1 MPGEMKSLVLEQNPP
16 IGHVLFFA
24 SFSSLSFFTA
34 LGSLSFLPFRT
45 ASTLME
51 LATKLYKSTGRGI
64 ALNAK
69 LPMWATLPATLRP
82 RKEASLLSLAAVQA
96 LLLSSLKP
104 VSTQSFR
111 IEEQKKKPR
120 PDFNSFSILLFCA
133 SVQNSFKNFSIA
145 SVASRSSLMIF
156 WAVVTVSH
164 FLNGSLW
171 DHGVMALT
179 IKGKLAKGIK
189 KNVEYT
195 SLYHL

>member
-1 MPGEMKSLVLEQNPP
+1 MPGEMKSQVLEQNPP
-16 IGHVLFFA
+16 IGHVFFFA

-69 LPMWATLPATLRP
+69 LPMWVTLPATLRP
-82 RKEASLLSLAAVQA
+82 RKEVSLLSLACSRTSDLAFESKASFHAVLQNRR
-96 LLLSSLKP
+96 
-104 VSTQSFR
+104 T
-111 IEEQKKKPR
+111 KKDP

-156 WAVVTVSH
+156 WAVVTVAQ
-164 FLNGSLW
+164 FLNGSLC
-171 DHGVMALT
+171 DYGVMALT
-179 IKGKLAKGIK
+179 I
-189 KNVEYT
+189 
-195 SLYHL
+195 